1 MTLAAKHLL
10 HFWGFD
16 QWLFL
21 KSFNAK
27 HVWTSFPLSFLF
39 RRIVSSIASL
49 AIFCQNP
56 RRDAFKSTKWMFD
69 GIADY
74 GVLFVPTRSS

>member
-1 MTLAAKHLL
+1 M
-10 HFWGFD
+10 
-16 QWLFL
+16 
-21 KSFNAK
+21 
-27 HVWTSFPLSFLF
+27 
-39 RRIVSSIASL
+39 SSIASL

-56 RRDAFKSTKWMFD
+56 RRDAFKSTNWMFD